1 MNESYYPFGQP
12 QIQYRYDF
20 VSISREKEVLKRVLF
35 TLTDTEQ
42 VYNLALLDV
51 LPNGDVS
58 DITETKNKDMRVVLA
73 TVVRIIVDF
82 LNKNPQVI
90 VLFQGSDEKRQR
102 LYRIVINREIE
113 TVLEQFRIFGSIDDE
128 IEPFIANRPYDF
140 FFIIKR

>member
-20 VSISREKEVLKRVLF
+20 TSISREKEVVKRVLF

-82 LNKNPQVI
+82 LNKNPEVI

-128 IEPFIANRPYDF
+128 IEPFVANRPYDF
-140 FFIIKR
+140 FLIIKR